1 MVVEIISMIKKITK
15 ALFPVAGLGTRFLP
29 ATKASPKEMLPIVD
43 KPLIQYAV
51 EEAIAAGIT
60 ELVFITN
67 SSKRAIED
75 HFDSNYEL
83 EAKLAKAGKK
93 ELLDIVKNILPKG
106 VSCVY
111 LRQPDTLGLGHA
123 ILCAQALTN
132 DEAFAVLLAD
142 DLIDSDIPCL
152 KQMLDLYR
160 KKQNTIIAVQTVSP
174 EEAEQYGIVGFKS
187 KEGRLC
193 QINSIVEK
201 PSRREAPSN
210 LAVVGRYILT
220 SSIFSYLSK
229 TPIGKN
235 GEIQLTDAIAHQ
247 LKNEMMHAWEF
258 EGTRYDCGSK
268 FGYLKAT
275 MAYALKHPETKNSF
289 IQYLKTLSNNHV
301 NP

>member
-1 MVVEIISMIKKITK
+1 MIKKITK

-83 EAKLAKAGKK
+83 ESKLAKAGKE
-93 ELLDIVKNILPKG
+93 ELLNIVKNILPKG

-123 ILCAQALTN
+123 VLCAQPLIN

-142 DLIDSDIPCL
+142 DLIDSVTPCL
-152 KQMLDLYR
+152 KQMLDLYQE
-160 KKQNTIIAVQTVSP
+160 KQNTIIAVQAVSL
-174 EEAEQYGIVGFKS
+174 EESEQYGIVGYKS
-187 KEGRLC
+187 KEGRLS
-193 QINSIVEK
+193 QISSIVEK
-201 PSRREAPSN
+201 PNHKDAQSN

-220 SSIFSYLSK
+220 SSIFPYLSK

-247 LKNEMMHAWEF
+247 LKNEKMHAWEF
-258 EGTRYDCGSK
+258 EGKRYDCGSK

-275 MAYALKHPETKNSF
+275 MTYALKHPETKKSF
-289 IQYLKTLSNNHV
+289 IEYLKTMRNSH
-301 NP
+301 